1 MNGISEFFA
10 FILSPVTIFLS
21 EVAAQFQ
28 SASSYVL
35 TFLMSFLKGIVNVL
49 QAIVNLLNIGNY

>member
-10 FILSPVTIFLS
+10 FILSPVTTFLS